1 MKFANIAAVLGFRI
15 SSWDRA
21 PGSTIRIRVSMRIE
35 ARCHRSAY
43 RPRIG
48 FCSSGSF
55 QAPEYAVSWR
65 AAASVSF
72 HKSPDLSGLNISWTG
87 QLRLEGEDLAALG
100 FSANPPILATMD
112 LDAVA

>member
-1 MKFANIAAVLGFRI
+1 M
-15 SSWDRA
+15 
-21 PGSTIRIRVSMRIE
+21 
-35 ARCHRSAY
+35 
-43 RPRIG
+43 
-48 FCSSGSF
+48 
-55 QAPEYAVSWR
+55 SWR